1 MYALAA
7 VVSAIVY
14 LMEYRLLLWR
24 LSGKEVE
31 GDRIWKNLRRFSGWM
46 CAGCVSGAV
55 SSFLWM
61 QWRNFDYISLV
72 QSIRDV
78 AFYEF
83 QAISNQ
89 YYVAFFI
96 FYPFHLLCLIFA
108 MNMLLR
114 RVSDHA
120 SHSYYNTARDQEAG
134 RFTHDGRFDWRDC
147 VGQYAL
153 YYLVRSINKV
163 AMLLC
168 ALHVVVRVVG
178 AGFRAELAQRYFEA
192 AAATSLEGRDTS
204 ASREIYASILSN
216 NFRANV
222 WVTISRVLEAVV
234 FVLEASAFS
243 LFFPACIVMFRRVE
257 RRLHTIMQEMSLRSD
272 IGNAFLP
279 FEFSPPAAE
288 GSQAQVEM
296 PIVEVRAFLKG
307 MKSSAAAQR
316 RRFIFC
322 LAFVLITL
330 VALASHAVFVAV
342 SAFRVPRSCPTVSDL
357 SEAFCGMC
365 QDESFIIAEWYL
377 RTPEFSPLVL
387 SLCMPLPLMFALWLM
402 TTPGDRALLVNP
414 SRFRT
419 DVVAQQPV
427 ETESETRLRLRAEA
441 IRMGIVLC
449 EAN

>member
-14 LMEYRLLLWR
+14 LLEYRLLRWR

-55 SSFLWM
+55 ASFLWM
-61 QWRNFDYISLV
+61 QWRDSDYMSLKPDNGK
-72 QSIRDV
+72 RWK
-78 AFYEF
+78 FYQF
-83 QAISNQ
+83 QATSNQ

-134 RFTHDGRFDWRDC
+134 RITHDGRFDWRDC

-163 AMLLC
+163 AMVLC

-192 AAATSLEGRDTS
+192 AAATSLEGKETS
-204 ASREIYASILSN
+204 ASLETNDAILSN
-216 NFRANV
+216 GFRTNV
-222 WVTISRVLEAVV
+222 WVTISRILEAVV
-234 FVLEASAFS
+234 FVLEASSFS

-257 RRLHTIMQEMSLRSD
+257 RRLDTILREMNLRSD

-279 FEFSPPAAE
+279 FEFSSPSAE
-288 GSQAQVEM
+288 GSQAQVEL
-296 PIVEVRAFLKG
+296 PIVEVRAFLRALKTC
-307 MKSSAAAQR
+307 AAAQR
-316 RRFIFC
+316 RRFMFC
-322 LAFVLITL
+322 LALVLMAL
-330 VALASHAVFVAV
+330 VVLASHAVFVAV
-342 SAFRVPRSCPTVSDL
+342 SAFRVPSTSCPTTSDVS
-357 SEAFCGMC
+357 EMFCGMC
-365 QDESFIIAEWYL
+365 QNESFIIAEWYL

-402 TTPGDRALLVNP
+402 TTPEDRALLVNP

-419 DVVAQQPV
+419 DAVALHPV
-427 ETESETRLRLRAEA
+427 ETESETRLRAES